1 MKDFSFVADYDY
13 FLFACKK
20 VHTHIYIYIYIYIGL
35 ILQTKNKIAANMD
48 QSITLIKSVV
58 YPEILTVLWNARQVL
73 DKKVH

>member
-1 MKDFSFVADYDY
+1 
-13 FLFACKK
+13 
-20 VHTHIYIYIYIYIGL
+20 
-35 ILQTKNKIAANMD
+35 MD

>member
-1 MKDFSFVADYDY
+1 MKNFAVADCDY
-13 FLFACKK
+13 FPFVCKK
-20 VHTHIYIYIYIYIGL
+20 FHIYIGL

>member
-1 MKDFSFVADYDY
+1 MRDFSVVADYDY

-20 VHTHIYIYIYIYIGL
+20 CHIYISL
-35 ILQTKNKIAANMD
+35 ILQTKNKIAANID